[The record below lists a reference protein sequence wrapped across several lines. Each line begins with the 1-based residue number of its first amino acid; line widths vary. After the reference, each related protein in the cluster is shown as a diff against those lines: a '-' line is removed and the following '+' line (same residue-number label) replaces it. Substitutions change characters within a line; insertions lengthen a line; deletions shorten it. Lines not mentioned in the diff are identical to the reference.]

1 MFIFATYAV
10 TFAVA
15 WGLSWWVH
23 AHPLQVKAAE
33 QKAMMALNRVVSDI
47 KDDVTGHKGP

>member
-1 MFIFATYAV
+1 MLVFATYAV

-33 QKAMMALNRVVSDI
+33 QKAKMALNQITTKVEN
-47 KDDVTGHKGP
+47 KVTGKAS